1 MNKKKYVRPK
11 IREHIPVTP
20 FELYLTGISGSADNE
35 NKEPGSDWDPVKRR
49 GSFYLDDTSQE
60 TGSLYQSQY
69 ENYY

>member
-20 FELYLTGISGSADNE
+20 FELYLTGISGSAPH
-35 NKEPGSDWDPVKRR
+35 EPAEGEWDSKRR
-49 GSFYLDDTSQE
+49 GSFYSDDTSKE

>member
-35 NKEPGSDWDPVKRR
+35 PAEGEWDSKRR